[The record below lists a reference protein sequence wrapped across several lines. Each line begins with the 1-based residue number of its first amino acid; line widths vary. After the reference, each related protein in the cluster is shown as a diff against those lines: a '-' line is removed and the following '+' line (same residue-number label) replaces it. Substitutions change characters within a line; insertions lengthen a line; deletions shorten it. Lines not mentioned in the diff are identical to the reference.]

1 MVGGDEGDVERD
13 GVWWVAL
20 SVRVLLI
27 EEIGME
33 RTGVS
38 IV

>member
-1 MVGGDEGDVERD
+1 LVGDDEGDVERD
-13 GVWWVAL
+13 GVWCVAL
-20 SVRVLLI
+20 SVQVLLI